1 MLCYHKEY
9 FALGLVSALFI
20 VAILH
25 IFEGVIGGWIERI
38 RGFGVKTYKK

>member
-20 VAILH
+20 VAIIH
-25 IFEGVIGGWIERI
+25 IFEDVIVVFWERVREI
-38 RGFGVKTYKK
+38 LEKSK